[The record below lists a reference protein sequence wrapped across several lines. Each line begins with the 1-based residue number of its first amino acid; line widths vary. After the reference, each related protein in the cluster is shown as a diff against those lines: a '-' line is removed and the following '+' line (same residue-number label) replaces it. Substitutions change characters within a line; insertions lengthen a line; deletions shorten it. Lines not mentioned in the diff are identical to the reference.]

1 MRTLVKG
8 LLVVM
13 IAAACP
19 SEAQS
24 LPTTTTDGSA
34 TTSSTAPTTTSGP
47 PTQHVHWLQ
56 QGPPV
61 TPGAPACDAAGGC
74 VFPFEQRATLTGD
87 VSGSSVGA
95 GTAALPPNGREKT
108 FAVTITTL
116 VRGSFGDC
124 GQGVAVVRRW
134 ETVDP
139 ETGAGSGQWEIVG
152 AVGSDGIATVS
163 GGGTIAPPPPNTE
176 GEAFDL

>member
-61 TPGAPACDAAGGC
+61 TPGRTGVRCGGWVRVPVRAASDAHGG
-74 VFPFEQRATLTGD
+74 RLRL
-87 VSGSSVGA
+87 VGRRRDR
-95 GTAALPPNGREKT
+95 GLAAER
-108 FAVTITTL
+108 
-116 VRGSFGDC
+116 S
-124 GQGVAVVRRW
+124 
-134 ETVDP
+134 
-139 ETGAGSGQWEIVG
+139 
-152 AVGSDGIATVS
+152 
-163 GGGTIAPPPPNTE
+163 
-176 GEAFDL
+176 